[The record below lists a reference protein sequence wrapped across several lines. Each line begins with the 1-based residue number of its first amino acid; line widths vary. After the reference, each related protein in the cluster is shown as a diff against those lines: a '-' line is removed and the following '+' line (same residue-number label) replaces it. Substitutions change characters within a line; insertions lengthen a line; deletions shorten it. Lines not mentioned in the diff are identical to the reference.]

1 MSQDM
6 FVERHIGMN
15 DQELAQMLQVIGVKS
30 VEELIS
36 QVVPATIR
44 LKQPLNLPAEGM
56 SEYEF
61 MNHIREISR
70 KNNIYRSLIGMG
82 Y

>member
-1 MSQDM
+1 MSQDK

-44 LKQPLNLPAEGM
+44 LKQPLNLPAEGRANM
-56 SEYEF
+56 S
-61 MNHIREISR
+61 S
-70 KNNIYRSLIGMG
+70 
-82 Y
+82 

>member
-1 MSQDM
+1 MSQDK

-56 SEYEF
+56 SEYELNYIQNDIL
-61 MNHIREISR
+61 MNKLIELLKS
-70 KNNIYRSLIGMG
+70 KNS
-82 Y
+82 

>member
-1 MSQDM
+1 MSQDK

-44 LKQPLNLPAEGM
+44 LKQPLNLPA
-56 SEYEF
+56 
-61 MNHIREISR
+61 
-70 KNNIYRSLIGMG
+70 KV
-82 Y
+82 